1 MITLTNTIPQTELSA
16 ESVKLGCLY
25 DSYSN
30 DDSVLFWVQDEGK
43 AVISMTDG
51 NMIIHNKSADLQ
63 ELKTFV
69 EVLNPAC
76 VFSDM
81 ETLKAIN
88 KTPDENI
95 NVMYRKADIVGET
108 ATELKSDTLSSKEI
122 YDLLDVKGLSLPEY
136 PYFAVDYCKRLN
148 HGFANYFALREKCAV
163 ITFNTGDY
171 AIINGLASHQ
181 KGYGSVALK
190 AALQKNY
197 GKDFLV
203 CCRDSVMEFYRKN
216 GFEKLYN
223 AGYWVKKNEY
233 K

>member
-1 MITLTNTIPQTELSA
+1 MITLTNNIPAAELSA
-16 ESVKLGCLY
+16 ESIKINCLF
-25 DSYSN
+25 DSYKN

-51 NMIIHNKSADLQ
+51 NMIIHNKSADLE

-69 EVLNPAC
+69 DVLNPAC
-76 VFSDM
+76 IFSDM
-81 ETLKAIN
+81 ETLKGIDR
-88 KTPDENI
+88 TPPENI
-95 NVMYRKADIVGET
+95 NIMHRKTNITGET
-108 ATELKSDTLSSKEI
+108 AGDTLSSKEI

-148 HGFANYFALREKCAV
+148 HGFANYFAIKSKCAI
-163 ITFNTGDY
+163 ITFNTGEF

-181 KGYGSVALK
+181 KGYGSIALK

-197 GKDFLV
+197 GKEFLV

-223 AGYWVKKNEY
+223 AGYWVKTNEY